1 MDRFQNYINKIKE
14 LYSTT
19 QHTGQPIQISE
30 PTEVIPE
37 ITEVIPEIIPEI
49 STEINEGLPE
59 TNEVSHVGAQILCIF
74 MVSVIL
80 IVYVIV
86 GVLLFV

>member
-37 ITEVIPEIIPEI
+37 ITEV
-49 STEINEGLPE
+49 STEITEVSTETNEALPE
-59 TNEVSHVGAQILCIF
+59 TNEDSDVASIILCIF
-74 MVSVIL
+74 IVSVIL

-86 GVLLFV
+86 GVLLFL